1 MKEVVPTIKI
11 RSSKDFYAALLFI
24 ALGAAVIWLS
34 QNYPI
39 GTAQRMGPGYF
50 PTILGVLLAAIG
62 MGVLGQ
68 AFTISRPPVAR
79 FALKPLLLVLGA
91 VAAFALLVQSAGLVV
106 STVVLLFVS
115 ALAGHEFRLREVLTM
130 VVLLATASTAVF
142 AVGLQLQFKVWPW

>member
-1 MKEVVPTIKI
+1 MKEVVPSIKI

-24 ALGAAVIWLS
+24 AIAMAVIWLS
-34 QNYPI
+34 QNYSF

-50 PTILGVLLAAIG
+50 PVILGVLLALLG
-62 MGVLGQ
+62 MGILGQ
-68 AFTISRPPVAR
+68 ALTINRPPVTR

-115 ALAGHEFRLREVLTM
+115 ALAGHEFRFREVLTM